1 MGNKSNNVD
10 YNGQIHYST
19 SALLLL
25 RDEITLF
32 NRISGNSQM
41 SSRSQ
46 IGTIALARS
55 IADYDDRPTVT
66 EEDFTQASELRPYG
80 LGDYYWRSLR

>member
-1 MGNKSNNVD
+1 
-10 YNGQIHYST
+10 
-19 SALLLL
+19 
-25 RDEITLF
+25 
-32 NRISGNSQM
+32 M

-66 EEDFTQASELRPYG
+66 EEDFVQASELRRYG

>member
-1 MGNKSNNVD
+1 
-10 YNGQIHYST
+10 
-19 SALLLL
+19 
-25 RDEITLF
+25 
-32 NRISGNSQM
+32 M

-66 EEDFTQASELRPYG
+66 EEDFAQANELRRYG